1 MPRGRFGRIAQEA
14 TLVATVLVLALAIW
28 FVITDVQNREI
39 EQPLGFSLPV
49 SVINLPANLAVAGE
63 ALPVSLTVIGKRSS
77 LDTVS
82 PDDFSATIDAQG
94 RAAGQHSFPVRA
106 ESLIEDVRV
115 RAVQPET
122 AVLTLQELVQREVP
136 VRAETINPP
145 PLGFSVGQPEVDPI
159 RAVVTGIARDVEQVD
174 AVVARLD
181 LGGATVPL
189 EGDVQLEPR
198 NAGGAAISGIEVQP
212 RFARVAVPISQE
224 VFRRAVTVNA
234 DVQGVPRAGYR
245 VVEISVEPA
254 TVELFVPLGATV
266 DDAISTE
273 LVDIEDRRTSVRRIF
288 PLALGDAAPA
298 GPTEVLVT
306 VVIEPIE
313 STVRLSA
320 GVRVENVGEGLEAV
334 VISPDTVQVEL
345 RGLAE
350 EIARF
355 EGPLDDAIAD
365 VSNLSAGRHTVEVT
379 AAPPAGMAVIG
390 LLPQRVTV
398 VLMRPA
404 APPETDSADSEA
416 ENGDE

>member
-1 MPRGRFGRIAQEA
+1 MQRGRFGRVAQEA

-49 SVINLPANLAVAGE
+49 SVINLPANLAVAGD

-77 LDTVS
+77 LDAVS

-94 RAAGQHSFPVRA
+94 RAAGQHSLPVRA

-122 AVLTLQELVQREVP
+122 AVLTLQELVRREVP

-145 PLGFSVGQPEVDPI
+145 PLGFSVGQPEVAPT

-181 LGGATVPL
+181 LGGATVSL
-189 EGDVQLEPR
+189 EGDVQLEAR
-198 NAGGAAISGIEVQP
+198 SSGGAAISGIEVQP

-224 VFRRAVTVNA
+224 VFRRAVIVNA

-245 VVEISVEPA
+245 VVEITVEPA

-273 LVDIEDRRTSVRRIF
+273 LVDIEDRRTSVRRLF

-320 GVRVENVGEGLEAV
+320 GVRAENVGEGLDLV
-334 VISPDTVQVEL
+334 VISPDLVQVEL
-345 RGLAE
+345 RGPAE

-355 EGPLDDAIAD
+355 EGPLNDAIVD
-365 VSNLSAGRHTVEVT
+365 VSDLGPGRHTVEVT
-379 AAPPAGMAVIG
+379 GESPDGLTVIG

-398 VLMRPA
+398 VLMRQL
-404 APPETDSADSEA
+404 PPESDSEA
-416 ENGDE
+416 DNSDE